1 MAKNMREILIPKS
14 FAGEEPNLFVGVNG
28 VSFLLPRGK
37 VSKVPDY
44 VAAEVER
51 AMQAQETMDETVS
64 RLLEASK

>member
-1 MAKNMREILIPKS
+1 M
-14 FAGEEPNLFVGVNG
+14 GVNG

>member
-1 MAKNMREILIPKS
+1 MAKNMREIFIPKS
-14 FAGEEPNLFVGVNG
+14 FAGKEPNLFVGVNG